1 MRDSKEAQSS
11 RKGRDKMVREDE
23 LLVGLDVGTTKICVV
38 VGKIAEGKVNIIGIG
53 SHPYTGLRKGVVVN
67 MDSTVNSIRKAVE
80 EAELMAGIK
89 IESCMAGIG
98 GAHIKSFNSNGV
110 VAIKEKEVKLD
121 DITRAIDAAKAV
133 AIHAGRE
140 ILHVIPQEFIVDD
153 QDGIRDPIGITG
165 VRLEVKVHIVTGSVS
180 SAQNIIK
187 CCRLGGLSVY
197 DIILG
202 QLASA
207 EAVLTPEEKEI
218 GVCLVDIGGGTCDL
232 AVFLNGSIKYTSV
245 LPFGGNNVTND
256 IAIGL
261 RTPLGDAEKIKKKYG
276 CAFSNMIGSNET
288 IEVPSVGGRKP
299 RTLMRKTLADIIEP
313 RVEEIASMIYDEIKK
328 SGSEKLIASG
338 VVLTGGCSNL
348 EGIPELAENIFNLP
362 TRRGSPMGVGG
373 LVDVV
378 NNPIYATGVGLL
390 IYGYKNAKVKKG
402 RYEAGKKFKR
412 LMDSKKLLNRMREWF
427 KEIF

>member
-1 MRDSKEAQSS
+1 M
-11 RKGRDKMVREDE
+11 MVRDGE
-23 LLVGLDVGTTKICVV
+23 LIVGLDVGTTKICVV
-38 VGKIAEGKVNIIGIG
+38 VGRIAEAKVNIVGIG
-53 SHPYTGLRKGVVVN
+53 SHPSTGLRKGVVVN

-80 EAELMAGIK
+80 EAELMAGMK
-89 IESCMAGIG
+89 IDSCLAGIG

-110 VAIKEKEVKLD
+110 VAIKDKEVRPD
-121 DITRAIDAAKAV
+121 DINRAIDAAKAV
-133 AIHAGRE
+133 AIPADRE
-140 ILHVIPQEFIVDD
+140 LLHVIPQEFIIDD
-153 QDGIRDPIGITG
+153 QDGIRDPVGITG

-180 SAQNIIK
+180 SAQNIVR
-187 CCRLGGLSVY
+187 CCRMAGLNV
-197 DIILG
+197 DDVILG

-218 GVCLVDIGGGTCDL
+218 GVGLVDMGGGTSDI

-245 LPFGGNNVTND
+245 LPFGGNNITND

-261 RTPLGDAEKIKKKYG
+261 RTPLDDAEKIKKKFG
-276 CAFSNMIGSNET
+276 CALSSMIGANDT

-299 RTLMRKTLADIIEP
+299 RTLQRKTLADIIEP
-313 RVEEIASMIYDEIKK
+313 RVEEVSLIIYEEIRK
-328 SGSEKLIASG
+328 SGAEKLLASG
-338 VVLTGGCSNL
+338 VVLTGGCANL

-362 TRRGSPMGVGG
+362 TRRGAPIGVGG

-390 IYGYKNAKVKKG
+390 IYGFKYSKIRKR
-402 RYEAGKKFKR
+402 RYEDGKAF
-412 LMDSKKLLNRMREWF
+412 KKLMSGNKMLNRMKEWF